1 MEREAEAI
9 IKSIQTLYKVE
20 LIKLPQSTRSMKW
33 DDYVA
38 QCQQDGSNPTVLS
51 EAISQVVENVRSE
64 IDPQIMEAKT
74 AMASTVKK
82 RGGRQPKAAK
92 ENEAPVRQSAR
103 KATSAS
109 RVLADTSNLETPSA
123 ATARST
129 RGRNKTVAETPATAA
144 RSTRGKNKCLET
156 PMTGIMP
163 PDMGRTPMIT
173 PKFNMA
179 TPLCRTVTRTARA
192 NETLVSLS
200 GSPVAPLAPK
210 TKAAKA
216 AAENFAL
223 LPIGKGQTLNLPVG
237 PEIGGGL
244 EAGELDEEA
253 WAKLAAIQESIGN
266 MFKMRGQSSAIE

>member
-9 IKSIQTLYKVE
+9 ISSIHTLYKVE
-20 LIKLPQSTRSMKW
+20 LIKLPHSTRNMKW

-51 EAISQVVENVRSE
+51 EAISQVVEDVRSE
-64 IDPQIMEAKT
+64 IDPQILSAKT
-74 AMASTVKK
+74 LIASTAKK

-92 ENEAPVRQSAR
+92 ENDAPVRQSAR
-103 KATSAS
+103 KGNNAS
-109 RVLADTSNLETPSA
+109 RVLADTSNLETPA
-123 ATARST
+123 ASSRST
-129 RGRNKTVAETPATAA
+129 RGRNKAVEETPATAA
-144 RSTRGKNKCLET
+144 RSTRGKNKCEET
-156 PMTGIMP
+156 PARGIMSQ
-163 PDMGRTPMIT
+163 DMGRAPMIT

-244 EAGELDEEA
+244 EAGKLDDEA
-253 WAKLAAIQESIGN
+253 WAKLAAIQASIGN
-266 MFKMRGQSSAIE
+266 MFKMRGQSTSTE

>member
-1 MEREAEAI
+1 
-9 IKSIQTLYKVE
+9 
-20 LIKLPQSTRSMKW
+20 MKW

-123 ATARST
+123 ARST

-163 PDMGRTPMIT
+163 PDMG
-173 PKFNMA
+173 
-179 TPLCRTVTRTARA
+179 RTVTRTARA

-253 WAKLAAIQESIGN
+253 WAKLAAIQASIGN
-266 MFKMRGQSSAIE
+266 MFKT

>member
-9 IKSIQTLYKVE
+9 IKSIHTLYKVE

-51 EAISQVVENVRSE
+51 EAISQVVEDVRSE

-123 ATARST
+123 A
-129 RGRNKTVAETPATAA
+129 
-144 RSTRGKNKCLET
+144 RSTRGKNKSLET

-266 MFKMRGQSSAIE
+266 MFKMRGQSSAME